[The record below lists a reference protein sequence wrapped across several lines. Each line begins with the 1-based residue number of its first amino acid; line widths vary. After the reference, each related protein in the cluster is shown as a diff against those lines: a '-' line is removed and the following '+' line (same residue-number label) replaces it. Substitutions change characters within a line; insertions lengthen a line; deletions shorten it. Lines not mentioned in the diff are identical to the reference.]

1 MCRQTKGGRELN
13 PEDNVLVFVT
23 AQPSCY
29 RLIQAGA
36 AIAETY
42 HMPLKVVTIQPP
54 GPLSKHAADNLQVLY
69 NISGKLGAE
78 MTILFNENPALTAAV
93 HAHQTGAKHIVSG
106 SPGGQ
111 SQLFI
116 EAVRQLV
123 PEIPWTVV
131 DDQQQAVTFPPL
143 AVVGT

>member
-1 MCRQTKGGRELN
+1 MKGGTDLN

-54 GPLSKHAADNLQVLY
+54 ESLSKHSTDSLQVLY

-78 MTILFNENPALTAAV
+78 MTILFHEDAALSAAV
-93 HAHQTGAKHIVSG
+93 HVRQTNAKHIVSG
-106 SPGGQ
+106 APGGQ

-116 EAVRQLV
+116 EAVRELV
-123 PEIPWTVV
+123 PDIPWTIV
-131 DDQQQAVTFPPL
+131 DDQQQVVTFPPL
-143 AVVGT
+143 ATVST